1 MDPGKNV
8 VNRVSFPAL
17 TKEKVLQLIDWLE
30 KEKTSMEKEKQTF
43 VRVDV
48 LALNYKRIK
57 AKNFYYVDLRVRN
70 ESLKYIERKY
80 NPFVIRENKIFK
92 VSYTLGTCVRC
103 ESITDF
109 TLIFEEDP
117 ELDSTK
123 EYTMETVPPVEIVN
137 RQIRILKEILLGQH
151 PALKS
156 ILFGTHQPAQ
166 YKDVMETI
174 SPKLNSFQKEA
185 AKKAF
190 GAEDFHLIL
199 GPPGTGKTTIISELC
214 ERFAAN
220 GERVLLTSW
229 MNVAID
235 NALMSVLKR
244 EKLNENL
251 ICRIGAGDFKVTEDI
266 LSLTLTGTLIR
277 SEIRRKKIVGSTLA
291 SAYKAVIDSN
301 DLFDVVIIDEAGAAT
316 VSQTLLALV
325 LGKKFILIGDHRQL
339 PPVVSEENCSDW
351 VRESL
356 FEKLWRMY
364 PQKCNMLHEQYRMDS
379 QISDIVSDMIYR
391 DLGGI
396 KTSES
401 VKNRSTPFENVK
413 VTKNLD
419 PYERKLINK
428 APICWVDS
436 SGSMKW
442 INFSNSHSAKND
454 HEVENID
461 KMLEVLVEDVKIDP
475 KTIGVLS
482 PFRYQI
488 STMVKALERF
498 IEKGVSINT
507 IHSFQGNEK
516 DIIIISIVAKQSD
529 NSRIFDDVRLLNVAI
544 TRAKFKLMIVSDVS
558 IIKGNDKTSEIMG
571 KLLKSARE
579 NDAYVAKDKLNI
591 SQNEEIRKDSINDL
605 KIADTQKFLVKE
617 RNRLKFYGKR

>member
-1 MDPGKNV
+1 MNFRENGKNII
-8 VNRVSFPAL
+8 SSPAL
-17 TKEKVLQLIDWLE
+17 TKEKVVQLIDWLE
-30 KEKTSMEKEKQTF
+30 KEKTLMEKEKQTF

-57 AKNFYYVDLRVRN
+57 AKNFYYVDLRVRK

-80 NPFVIRENKIFK
+80 SPFVIRENKVFK
-92 VSYTLGTCVRC
+92 VNYTLGTCVRC

-109 TLIFEEDP
+109 TLVFEEDP

-123 EYTMETVPPVEIVN
+123 EYTMETVPPIEIVN
-137 RQIRILKEILLGQH
+137 RQIRILNEILLGQH

-156 ILFGTHQPAQ
+156 ILFGTHQPTA
-166 YKDVMETI
+166 YKDVIEAI
-174 SPKLNSFQKEA
+174 STELNPFQKEA
-185 AKKAF
+185 SKKAL
-190 GAEDFHLIL
+190 GANDFHLIL
-199 GPPGTGKTTIISELC
+199 GPPGTGKTTLISELC
-214 ERFAAN
+214 EKFAAN
-220 GERVLLTSW
+220 GKRVLLTSW

-235 NALMSVLKR
+235 NALMSVLNKK
-244 EKLNENL
+244 KLDESL
-251 ICRIGAGDFKVTEDI
+251 ICRIGAGDFKITEEI
-266 LSLTLTGTLIR
+266 LPLTRTGTLIS
-277 SEIRRKKIVGSTLA
+277 SEILRKSVVGSTLA
-291 SAYKAVIDSN
+291 SAYKAVNDSN
-301 DLFDVVIIDEAGAAT
+301 DLFDVVIVDEAGAAT

-339 PPVVSEENCSDW
+339 PPVVSDENCSDW

-364 PQKCNMLHEQYRMDS
+364 PEKCNMLHEQYRMDP
-379 QISDIVSDMIYR
+379 QISDIVSDMVYR

-413 VTKNLD
+413 ATKDID

-442 INFSNSHSAKND
+442 IHFSNSHSAKND
-454 HEVENID
+454 CEVENID
-461 KMLEVLVEDVKIDP
+461 KLLEVLVEDSKIDP

-498 IEKGVSINT
+498 IEKGVSVNT

-529 NSRIFDDVRLLNVAI
+529 DSRIFDDVRLLNVAL
-544 TRAKFKLMIVSDVS
+544 TRAKFKLMIVSDIE
-558 IIKGNDKTSEIMG
+558 IIKGTDKTSEIMG
-571 KLLKSARE
+571 KLFKSARE
-579 NDAYVAKDKLNI
+579 HDAYVAKDKLNI
-591 SQNEEIRKDSINDL
+591 SQNEEIRKDTINDL
-605 KIADTQKFLVKE
+605 KIAETQKALVRE
-617 RNRLKFYGKR
+617 RNRLKLYRKH